1 MRINKFNK
9 YTKVGQRADEKEF
22 GKKILEIDSHFDADN
37 HVDPWSPKYSE
48 TGSAKRALL
57 F

>member
-1 MRINKFNK
+1 M
-9 YTKVGQRADEKEF
+9 AAEKEF
-22 GKKILEIDSHFDADN
+22 GKKIVEVDSHFDADN